1 MERQLYVNCLKIVFR
16 LLDMIS
22 SSLCVSVCGHTFRL
36 TIEKQE
42 DFMATLAET
51 AAQQRTMATPVDTQL
66 LMDLYVDDPKVLV
79 LATMTEKLNLMILF
93 RSILFS
99 AAEQAGIDMD
109 ATDKQRWWFQRLMEP
124 NPGKAFVAQLHA
136 SLYSLLLGIL
146 DDLLEQ
152 TQLELLS
159 DQVTFGKNDEQPRKQ
174 QTTRSSTSSYRRSV
188 GLVCSHNVYL
198 ICSLCSFPLQ
208 TLSLSPKRFDSR
220 VPARNK
226 QNKLPVLL
234 LATTSPP
241 NRQSC
246 PRNKPFNRV
255 RDHLRHQVVAVA
267 TICPWPVSLVEWA
280 SVCPSW
286 EQPPPLRLPRSK

>member
-1 MERQLYVNCLKIVFR
+1 MDSDAFFCNILFSHFLVPHEFSLLFLDSFMERQLYVNCLKIVFR

-159 DQVTFGKNDEQPRKQ
+159 DQVTFGKNDEQSRKQ
-174 QTTRSSTSSYRRSV
+174 QHTTAIDE
-188 GLVCSHNVYL
+188 GVCDL
-198 ICSLCSFPLQ
+198 
-208 TLSLSPKRFDSR
+208 R
-220 VPARNK
+220 V
-226 QNKLPVLL
+226 L
-234 LATTSPP
+234 TMYT
-241 NRQSC
+241 
-246 PRNKPFNRV
+246 
-255 RDHLRHQVVAVA
+255 
-267 TICPWPVSLVEWA
+267 
-280 SVCPSW
+280 
-286 EQPPPLRLPRSK
+286 